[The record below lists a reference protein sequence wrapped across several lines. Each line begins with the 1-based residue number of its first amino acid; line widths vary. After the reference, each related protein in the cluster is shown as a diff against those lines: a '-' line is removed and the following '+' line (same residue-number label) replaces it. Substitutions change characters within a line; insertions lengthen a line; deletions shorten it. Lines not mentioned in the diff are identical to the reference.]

1 MTTVPLPPV
10 HDQPIRVKR
19 PQARARWRVVH
30 WYLLVAAVAA
40 AARGLWALLV
50 PIQPLSDSFAY
61 DVFARNLAAG
71 QCFGWD
77 ADSPTSFWPVGTSFM
92 YSLVYRVFDPAT
104 WGYGPV
110 AVLNLVLGVLMV
122 VLGMGVAHRWF
133 GRLVGIAAGLMLAF
147 WPTHVQFT
155 TVIGSETIFT
165 VLCLGGILAW
175 PEPGERRMLARV
187 VIAGVLLAL
196 ATYVRPTALLIPAV
210 LAGSAWLR
218 GLSFP
223 RAAAQAAV
231 AAVVMAAIIAPW
243 SVRNTRLFGQFVLVS
258 TNGGSNLWM
267 GNNPRTTGFY
277 QDRPPQPSTMN
288 EAQFDK
294 ELGRQAKAWIVEHP
308 ADFVA
313 RTAVKAV
320 RLHERET
327 IGIAWNRDAL
337 GARVGP
343 RAMTLMKVSGQAY
356 WLVALASSLC
366 GVVILARRYRLRALV
381 HPALA
386 IWGYFTAV
394 HAVIVIQD
402 RYHLPATPMI
412 ASLAALAFVAAWTWK
427 RKPDAAATETAE
439 PAPAEPAGAT
449 A

>member
-10 HDQPIRVKR
+10 HDQPIRVQR
-19 PQARARWRVVH
+19 PKAPARWRMVH
-30 WYLLVAAVAA
+30 WYVLVAVLAA
-40 AARGLWALLV
+40 AARGAWALLV
-50 PIQPLSDSFAY
+50 PIKPLSDSFAY
-61 DVFARNLAAG
+61 DIFARNLAAG
-71 QCFGWD
+71 RCFGWD
-77 ADSPTSFWPVGTSFM
+77 ADSPSAFWPVGTSFM
-92 YSLVYRVFDPAT
+92 YSLVYRVFDPDA

-110 AVLNLVLGVLMV
+110 SVLNLVLGVAMV
-122 VLGMGVAHRWF
+122 VLGMAVAHRWF
-133 GRLVGIAAGLMLAF
+133 GKLVGISAGVMLAF

-165 VLCLGGILAW
+165 VLCLASILAW
-175 PEPGERRMLARV
+175 PEPGERRTLARV
-187 VIAGVLLAL
+187 AVAGVLLAL
-196 ATYVRPTALLIPAV
+196 ATYVRPTALLLPVV

-223 RAAAQAAV
+223 RAAGQVAL
-231 AAVVMAAIIAPW
+231 AAVVMAVIIAPW

-267 GNNPRTTGFY
+267 GNNPQTTGFY

-294 ELGRQAKAWIVEHP
+294 ELGRQAKAWIVKHP
-308 ADFVA
+308 GAFIA

-327 IGIAWNRDAL
+327 IGIAWNQDAL
-337 GARVGP
+337 SARLSA
-343 RAMTLMKVSGQAY
+343 RSMTLMKVSGQAY
-356 WLVALASSLC
+356 WLVALAASLC
-366 GVVILARRYRLRALV
+366 GVMILTLRYRFRALV
-381 HPALA
+381 HPAIA

-427 RKPDAAATETAE
+427 RKPGAVEAEAT
-439 PAPAEPAGAT
+439 APARTEPVRASA
-449 A
+449 